1 MVFSS
6 IPFIFLF
13 FPIFA
18 LFYYLV
24 PFKAKN
30 YVLLVFSLMFY
41 AWGEPIYIILM
52 LLITLVNYVAGLF
65 LDRWQD
71 GVIKRRIVLWIALVF
86 SIGALGY
93 FKYADFLIGIV
104 NAIFRTDIGEL
115 QVRLPIGISF
125 FTFQTLSYTIDLYKK
140 EIKVEKNYAFF
151 LMYVSMFPQLIAGP
165 IVRFS
170 TVQEE
175 LRKREITFQGF
186 CDGLFRFCLGFFKKV
201 LIANQMGLLWEA
213 FNISDISNLSVMGA
227 WLGLLAFTLQL
238 YFDFSA
244 YSDMAIGM
252 GNMMG
257 FHFLENFNYPL
268 SAVSVTDFW
277 RRWHISMSTW
287 FRDYIYIPLGG
298 NKGKG
303 IINIRNLFIVWF
315 TTGLWHGASWNFVLW
330 GMFHLLFLV
339 MEKNVYIKVFTKL
352 PVFIRNIYT
361 IIVVVLGFG
370 IFAITDFSKMGRYFA
385 SVFGLNHNS
394 LIDSEFLYYLNNF
407 KIVLIAALMLS
418 FPIYPYIKKKL
429 YESEN
434 KVFRFGVQLGF
445 AVVFLMCFVV
455 GVSTLVADSYN
466 PFLYF
471 RF

>member
-18 LFYYLV
+18 IIYYLV

-41 AWGEPIYIILM
+41 AWGEPVYIILM
-52 LLITLVNYVAGLF
+52 LLVTLINYIAGLILNKF
-65 LDRWQD
+65 QD
-71 GVIKRRIVLWIALVF
+71 SIIQRRIVLWIAVAF

-93 FKYADFLIGIV
+93 FKYADFLIEIV
-104 NAIFRTDIGEL
+104 NTIFRTDIGEL
-115 QVRLPIGISF
+115 NVRLPIGISF

-140 EIKVEKNYAFF
+140 EIDVEKNYAFF

-170 TVQEE
+170 TVQQE
-175 LRKREITFQGF
+175 LRNRKITFSGF
-186 CDGLFRFCLGFFKKV
+186 SNGLFRFSLGFFKKV
-201 LIANQMGLLWEA
+201 LIANQMGLLWDV
-213 FNISDISNLSVMGA
+213 FQGVNPSDVSVMGG
-227 WLGLLAFTLQL
+227 WLGLFAFTIQL

-252 GNMMG
+252 GEMMG
-257 FHFLENFNYPL
+257 FHFLENFKYPL
-268 SAVSVTDFW
+268 SAVSITDFW
-277 RRWHISMSTW
+277 RKWHISMSTW

-298 NKGKG
+298 NRGSRFV
-303 IINIRNLFIVWF
+303 NIRNILIVWF

-330 GMFHLLFLV
+330 GMFHALFLL
-339 MEKNVYIKVFTKL
+339 MEKNIYGKFLEKL
-352 PVFIRNIYT
+352 PAFIRHVYAV
-361 IIVVVLGFG
+361 IIVVFGFG
-370 IFAITDFSKMGRYFA
+370 IFAITDFKQMYAFFKSIL
-385 SVFGLNHNS
+385 GLNHNAFVDGNF
-394 LIDSEFLYYLNNF
+394 IYYLNNF
-407 KIVLIAALMLS
+407 KWILALAFLLS
-418 FPIYPYIKKKL
+418 FPVYPYLRDRL
-429 YESEN
+429 YRLEN
-434 KVFRFGVQLGF
+434 KMLRFGVQFGF
-445 AVVFLMCFVV
+445 AIGFVLCFVI

>member
-52 LLITLVNYVAGLF
+52 LLITLVNYAAGLF
-65 LDRWQD
+65 LDRWQN

-339 MEKNVYIKVFTKL
+339 MEKNIYIKVFTKL

-434 KVFRFGVQLGF
+434 KVFRLGVQLGF
-445 AVVFLMCFVV
+445 AVVFLLCFVA